1 MKAVGLFKGLLSSLI
16 QFLTTESSL
25 KMMLFSFSRSL
36 QFSRDFLVLYEN
48 GLIRKPRLVSKF
60 LTSQVG
66 QQIITIRI
74 LPNISRSKNN
84 QAIKFGLLSKNNQ
97 AIKFGLLRE
106 YEIFFLKSHAEN
118 LARRPLFLF

>member
-66 QQIITIRI
+66 QQITTIRI
-74 LPNISRSKNN
+74 LPNISR
-84 QAIKFGLLSKNNQ
+84 SKNNQ